1 MLSIAILVTL
11 VAAIV
16 FATAKLKI
24 NPFLALLAAAL
35 VGGFAFGIPVAE
47 IAPTITTAFGATLG
61 NIGLIILFG
70 TIIGVILE
78 RTGAAISMAEA
89 LIRVLGTRFPTL
101 TMSVIGFIVS
111 IPVFC
116 DSGFVIL
123 NSLKKSLAARAK
135 VSLVAMTIALMT
147 GLYATHVFVPPTPGP
162 LAAAGNLN
170 IIDQLGLIIGFGLI
184 AAVVSALAGLLW
196 ANRFLKRNI
205 ELMPEPAG
213 EESHLDSD
221 YEAIRAAYGKLPN
234 AFLAFLPILAPI
246 LLICVASIAKLPAL
260 PFGESGLY
268 AAIVFLGTP
277 VIALAVGL
285 IAALFLL
292 RGKGKLEMFGERV
305 SEGIRISA
313 PILLITASGAAFGA
327 ILAASDLTEFL
338 GSTLSTLG
346 LGLAVPFLISA
357 ALKTAQGSST
367 VAMVTTSVLLLPLLP
382 ALGLDSDLGK
392 VLSVLAIG
400 AGAMV
405 VSHANDSFFW
415 VVSQLSRIPVAT
427 AYRTLTPATAIQ
439 GVAGFAAVWVIGLI
453 VL

>member
-1 MLSIAILVTL
+1 MLSIAILVAL

-35 VGGFAFGIPVAE
+35 VGGFAFGLPVDT
-47 IAPTITTAFGATLG
+47 IAPTMTTAFGATLG

-78 RTGAAISMAEA
+78 RSGAAIAMAEA
-89 LIRVLGTRFPTL
+89 LIKVLGTRFPTL

-184 AAVVSALAGLLW
+184 AAVVSAAAGLLW
-196 ANRFLKRNI
+196 ANRFLKKDI
-205 ELMPEPAG
+205 QLMPEPAG
-213 EESHLDSD
+213 EESEQD
-221 YEAIRAAYGKLPN
+221 YEKIRAAYGKLPN

-246 LLICVASIAKLPAL
+246 LLICLASIAKLPAA
-260 PFGESGLY
+260 PFGDSGPY
-268 AAIVFLGTP
+268 IAIVFLGTP

-285 IAALFLL
+285 IVSLFLL
-292 RGKGKLEMFGERV
+292 RGKGKLDAFGDRV
-305 SEGIRISA
+305 TEGIRISA

-327 ILAASDLTEFL
+327 VLAASDLTDFL

>member
-16 FATAKLKI
+16 FATTKLKI

-35 VGGFAFGIPVAE
+35 IGGFAFGLPVDT
-47 IAPTITTAFGATLG
+47 IASTITTAFGATLG

-78 RTGAAISMAEA
+78 RTGAAIAMAEA

-170 IIDQLGLIIGFGLI
+170 VIDQLGLIIGFGLI
-184 AAVVSALAGLLW
+184 AAAVSAVAGLLW
-196 ANRFLKRNI
+196 ANRFLKKNI
-205 ELMPEPAG
+205 ELMPEVAG
-213 EESHLDSD
+213 EEDEQD
-221 YEAIRAAYGKLPN
+221 YDKIRASYGKLPN
-234 AFLAFLPILAPI
+234 AFMAFLPILAPI
-246 LLICVASIAKLPAL
+246 LLICIASIAKLPNR

-268 AAIVFLGTP
+268 IAVVFLGTP

-285 IAALFLL
+285 LASVFLL
-292 RGKGKLEMFGERV
+292 RGKGKLDIFGEHV
-305 SEGIRISA
+305 TEGIRISA

-327 ILAASDLTEFL
+327 VLAASDLTDFL
-338 GSTLSTLG
+338 GSSLSTLG

-405 VSHANDSFFW
+405 VSHANDSYFW

>member
-35 VGGFAFGIPVAE
+35 VGGFAFGLPVDT

-78 RTGAAISMAEA
+78 RTGAAIAMAEA

-170 IIDQLGLIIGFGLI
+170 VIDQLGLIIGFGLI
-184 AAVVSALAGLLW
+184 AAAVSAAAGLLW
-196 ANRFLKRNI
+196 ANRFLTKNI
-205 ELMPEPAG
+205 ELMPEVAG
-213 EESHLDSD
+213 EEDEQD
-221 YEAIRAAYGKLPN
+221 YDKIRASYGKLPN
-234 AFLAFLPILAPI
+234 AFMAFLPILAPI
-246 LLICVASIAKLPAL
+246 LLICIASIAKLPSL

-268 AAIVFLGTP
+268 LAVVFLGTP

-285 IAALFLL
+285 LASLFLL
-292 RGKGKLEMFGERV
+292 RGKGKLDMFGERV
-305 SEGIRISA
+305 TEGIRISA

-327 ILAASDLTEFL
+327 VLAASDLTDFL
-338 GSTLSTLG
+338 GSSLSTLG
-346 LGLAVPFLISA
+346 LGLAVPFVISA

>member
-24 NPFLALLAAAL
+24 NPFLALLGAAL
-35 VGGFAFGIPVAE
+35 VGGFAFRLPVDT
-47 IAPTITTAFGATLG
+47 IAPTMTTAFGATLG

-78 RTGAAISMAEA
+78 RTGSAIAMAEA
-89 LIRVLGTRFPTL
+89 LIRLLGTRFPTL
-101 TMSVIGFIVS
+101 TMSIIGFIVS

-123 NSLKKSLAARAK
+123 NSLKKAIAARTQ

-184 AAVVSALAGLLW
+184 AALVSAAAGLLW
-196 ANRFLKRNI
+196 ANRFLKKDI
-205 ELMPEPAG
+205 QLLPEPAG
-213 EESHLDSD
+213 EENDLSREYDQLRSG
-221 YEAIRAAYGKLPN
+221 YGTLPN

-246 LLICVASIAKLPAL
+246 VLICIASIAKLPAA
-260 PFGESGLY
+260 PFGDSGLFI
-268 AAIVFLGTP
+268 AIVFLGTP
-277 VIALAVGL
+277 VIALMVGL
-285 IAALFLL
+285 VAALFLL
-292 RGKGKLEMFGERV
+292 RGANKLTTFGDNV
-305 SEGIRISA
+305 NEGIRISA
-313 PILLITASGAAFGA
+313 PILLITASGAAFGS
-327 ILAASDLTEFL
+327 ILAASDLTDYL

-346 LGLAVPFLISA
+346 LGLVVPFVISA

-382 ALGLDSDLGK
+382 ALGLDSDMGR

-439 GVAGFAAVWVIGLI
+439 GVAGFAAVWVMGLI

>member
-1 MLSIAILVTL
+1 MLSIAILVAL

-35 VGGFAFGIPVAE
+35 VGGFAFGLPVDT
-47 IAPTITTAFGATLG
+47 IAPTMTTAFGATLG

-78 RTGAAISMAEA
+78 RTGAAIAMAEA

-196 ANRFLKRNI
+196 ANRFLKKNI
-205 ELMPEPAG
+205 ELMPEPSG
-213 EESHLDSD
+213 EESEQDS
-221 YEAIRAAYGKLPN
+221 EKIRAAYGKLPN

-246 LLICVASIAKLPAL
+246 VLICLASIAKLPAA
-260 PFGESGLY
+260 PFGDSGLY
-268 AAIVFLGTP
+268 IAIVFVGTP

-285 IAALFLL
+285 IASLFLL
-292 RGKGKLEMFGERV
+292 RGKGKLDAFGDRV
-305 SEGIRISA
+305 TEGIRISA

-327 ILAASDLTEFL
+327 VLAASDLTDFL

>member
-35 VGGFAFGIPVAE
+35 VGGFAFRLPVDT

-78 RTGAAISMAEA
+78 RTGAAIAMAEA

-170 IIDQLGLIIGFGLI
+170 IIDQLALIIGFGLI
-184 AAVVSALAGLLW
+184 AAAVSAVAGLLW
-196 ANRFLKRNI
+196 ANRFLKKNI
-205 ELMPEPAG
+205 ELMPEVAG
-213 EESHLDSD
+213 EEDEQD
-221 YEAIRAAYGKLPN
+221 YDKIRASYGKLPN
-234 AFLAFLPILAPI
+234 AFMAFLPILAPI
-246 LLICVASIAKLPAL
+246 LLICIASIAKLPTR

-268 AAIVFLGTP
+268 IAVVFLGTP

-285 IAALFLL
+285 LASLFLL
-292 RGKGKLEMFGERV
+292 RGKGKLDMFGERV
-305 SEGIRISA
+305 TEGIRISA

-327 ILAASDLTEFL
+327 VLAASDLTDFL
-338 GSTLSTLG
+338 GSSLSTLG

-439 GVAGFAAVWVIGLI
+439 GVAGFAAVWVIGLF

>member
-1 MLSIAILVTL
+1 VLSIIILVAL

-24 NPFLALLAAAL
+24 NPFLALLASAV
-35 VGGFAFGIPVAE
+35 VGGFAFGLPIDT

-61 NIGLIILFG
+61 SIGLIILFG

-78 RTGAAISMAEA
+78 RTGAAISMADA

-101 TMSVIGFIVS
+101 TTSVIGFIVS

-123 NSLKKSLAARAK
+123 NSLKKAIAAKTK

-147 GLYATHVFVPPTPGP
+147 GLYATHTFVPPTPGP
-162 LAAAGNLN
+162 LAAAGNLGA
-170 IIDQLGLIIGFGLI
+170 IDSLGLIIGFGLI
-184 AAVVSALAGLLW
+184 AATVSAGAALLW
-196 ANRFLKRNI
+196 ANRFLKKDVMLPDEQTEDLGQEYEEMR
-205 ELMPEPAG
+205 AG
-213 EESHLDSD
+213 
-221 YEAIRAAYGKLPN
+221 YGKLPN
-234 AFLAFLPILAPI
+234 GFMAFLPILTP
-246 LLICVASIAKLPAL
+246 LVLICLASVARLPVR
-260 PFGESGLY
+260 PFGEDGVY
-268 AAIVFLGTP
+268 AAVVFLGTP
-277 VIALAVGL
+277 VIALAAGL
-285 IAALFLL
+285 IASLFLL
-292 RGKGKLEMFGERV
+292 RGTGKLEVFGERV

-313 PILLITASGAAFGA
+313 PILLITGSGAAFGA
-327 ILAASDLTEFL
+327 ILAASPLTDFL
-338 GSTLSTLG
+338 GGALSSLG

-367 VAMVTTSVLLLPLLP
+367 VAMVTSSVLTLPLLP
-382 ALGLDSDLGK
+382 ALGLDSEMGR

-439 GVAGFAAVWVIGLI
+439 GVAGFGAVWVMGLI

>member
-35 VGGFAFGIPVAE
+35 IGGFAFGLPVDT

-78 RTGAAISMAEA
+78 RTGAAIAMAEA

-162 LAAAGNLN
+162 LAAAANLN
-170 IIDQLGLIIGFGLI
+170 VIDQLGLIIGFGLI
-184 AAVVSALAGLLW
+184 AAAVSAVAGLLW
-196 ANRFLKRNI
+196 ANRFLKKNI
-205 ELMPEPAG
+205 ELMPEVAG
-213 EESHLDSD
+213 EEDEQD
-221 YEAIRAAYGKLPN
+221 YDKIRASYGKLPN
-234 AFLAFLPILAPI
+234 AFMAFLPILAPI
-246 LLICVASIAKLPAL
+246 LLICIASIAKLPNR

-268 AAIVFLGTP
+268 IAVVFLGTP

-285 IAALFLL
+285 LASVFLL
-292 RGKGKLEMFGERV
+292 RGKGKLDIFGEHV
-305 SEGIRISA
+305 TEGIRISA

-327 ILAASDLTEFL
+327 VLAASDLTDFL
-338 GSTLSTLG
+338 GSSLSTLG

-405 VSHANDSFFW
+405 VSHANDSYFW

>member
-35 VGGFAFGIPVAE
+35 VGGFAFGLPVDT

-78 RTGAAISMAEA
+78 RTGAAIAMAEA

-170 IIDQLGLIIGFGLI
+170 VIDQLGLIIGFGLI
-184 AAVVSALAGLLW
+184 AASVSAVAGLLW
-196 ANRFLKRNI
+196 ANRFLKKNI
-205 ELMPEPAG
+205 ELMPEVAG
-213 EESHLDSD
+213 EEDEQD
-221 YEAIRAAYGKLPN
+221 YDKIRASYGKLPN
-234 AFLAFLPILAPI
+234 AFMAFLPILAPI
-246 LLICVASIAKLPAL
+246 LLICIASIAKLPGL

-268 AAIVFLGTP
+268 IAVVFLGTP

-285 IAALFLL
+285 LASLFLL
-292 RGKGKLEMFGERV
+292 RGKGKLDMFGERV
-305 SEGIRISA
+305 TEGIRISA

-327 ILAASDLTEFL
+327 VLAASDLTEFL
-338 GSTLSTLG
+338 GSSLSTLG

>member
-1 MLSIAILVTL
+1 MLSIAILLTL

-35 VGGFAFGIPVAE
+35 IGGFAFGLPVDT
-47 IAPTITTAFGATLG
+47 IASTITTAFGATLG

-78 RTGAAISMAEA
+78 RTGAAIAMAEA

-170 IIDQLGLIIGFGLI
+170 VIDQLGLIIGFGLI
-184 AAVVSALAGLLW
+184 AAAVSAVAGLLW
-196 ANRFLKRNI
+196 ANRFLKKNI
-205 ELMPEPAG
+205 ELMPEVAG
-213 EESHLDSD
+213 EEDEQD
-221 YEAIRAAYGKLPN
+221 YDKIRASYGKLPH
-234 AFLAFLPILAPI
+234 AFMAFLPILAPI
-246 LLICVASIAKLPAL
+246 LLICIASIAKLPSL

-268 AAIVFLGTP
+268 IAVVFLGTP

-285 IAALFLL
+285 LASLFLL
-292 RGKGKLEMFGERV
+292 RGKGKLDMFGERV
-305 SEGIRISA
+305 TEGIRISA

-327 ILAASDLTEFL
+327 VLAASDLTDFL
-338 GSTLSTLG
+338 GSSLSTLG

>member
-1 MLSIAILVTL
+1 MLSIAVLVTL

-35 VGGFAFGIPVAE
+35 VGGFAFRLPVDT
-47 IAPTITTAFGATLG
+47 IAPTITTAFGVTLG

-78 RTGAAISMAEA
+78 RTGAAIAMAEA

-170 IIDQLGLIIGFGLI
+170 VIDQLGLIIGFGLI
-184 AAVVSALAGLLW
+184 AAAVSAVAGLLW
-196 ANRFLKRNI
+196 ANRFLTKNI
-205 ELMPEPAG
+205 ELMPEVAG
-213 EESHLDSD
+213 EEDEQD
-221 YEAIRAAYGKLPN
+221 YDKIRASYGKLPN
-234 AFLAFLPILAPI
+234 AFMAFLPILAPI
-246 LLICVASIAKLPAL
+246 LLICIASIAKLPSL

-268 AAIVFLGTP
+268 LAVVFLGTP

-285 IAALFLL
+285 LASLFLL
-292 RGKGKLEMFGERV
+292 RGKGKLDMFGERV
-305 SEGIRISA
+305 TEGIRISA

-327 ILAASDLTEFL
+327 VLAASDLTDFL
-338 GSTLSTLG
+338 GSSLSTLG
-346 LGLAVPFLISA
+346 LGLAVPFVISA